1 MTTQEFNQDE
11 FEREMKKLYSNTDLM
26 VKGRRVSSEKIIK
39 DSQSNKNYVLSEL
52 MYGDQAK
59 KTQNP
64 NIEFWETHRT
74 YN

>member
-39 DSQSNKNYVLSEL
+39 DSQSNK
-52 MYGDQAK
+52 
-59 KTQNP
+59 
-64 NIEFWETHRT
+64 I
-74 YN
+74 